1 MKTYNEIKQR
11 IVDLDE
17 VIKSTDENNQIA
29 RWRRKQAIEE
39 IEILRWV
46 LGEIP

>member
-1 MKTYNEIKQR
+1 MKTYNEIKTR
-11 IVDLDE
+11 IVQLDTRITYHANNNNYHDAE
-17 VIKSTDENNQIA
+17 VCRQ
-29 RWRRKQAIEE
+29 E

>member
-17 VIKSTDENNQIA
+17 LLEGELAFIFREQIL
-29 RWRRKQAIEE
+29 KE